1 MLKKHAPESHDKN
14 QVLGKQLRRCRK
26 DAGLTMQHVADS
38 AGLSVGF
45 ISQIERGLTMPSLTS
60 LRAIAG
66 VLGRPMSSFLEQ
78 PEKVADT
85 THELDRVS
93 FSLGDGAL
101 SYEWLSAVFP
111 GSTLRTVI
119 VHEPPG
125 HRTEPVRHEGEEL
138 YYVIAGEITAEV
150 EGKQTVLRR
159 GDSIHFDSRQ
169 THSIWN
175 HGDQT
180 ASVLCCGTMDV
191 FADYQP
197 PDGPGAGD
205 DMNAAKAWSG
215 FADAVAPPAGQ
226 PKATFQALDQSGA
239 GHHRHPPVHRDGR

>member
-1 MLKKHAPESHDKN
+1 LTKAGKRRNILVMLKKDPPDSHDKSP
-14 QVLGKQLRRCRK
+14 VLGKHLRQCRK
-26 DAGLTMQHVADS
+26 DAAMTMQYVADG

-45 ISQIERGLTMPSLTS
+45 ISQVERGLTVPSLTS
-60 LRAIAG
+60 LRAIAR
-66 VLGRPMSSFLEQ
+66 VLGRPISSFLEQ
-78 PEKVADT
+78 PGTVADT
-85 THELDRVS
+85 THALDRVS

-150 EGKQTVLRR
+150 DGKQTVLRH

-175 HGDQT
+175 HGEQT

-197 PDGPGAGD
+197 PT
-205 DMNAAKAWSG
+205 
-215 FADAVAPPAGQ
+215 VPARGV
-226 PKATFQALDQSGA
+226 T
-239 GHHRHPPVHRDGR
+239 